1 MRVIITG
8 GTGLIGRRLT
18 ESLLSDGAEVII
30 LSRSV
35 TRVQSLFGG
44 KASAALWDGRSAKD
58 WGQLVDGADAVVNLA
73 GAGLADSRWTP
84 ERKKLILE
92 SRVNVGRSVTEA
104 ISRASVKPKVLV
116 QASAVG
122 YYGPRGLPAVDESAP
137 SGDGFLAEV
146 CRAWEPST
154 EAVEEMGVRRVIIRT
169 AVVMAEHGGALARML
184 PIFRLGLG
192 GPLGDGSQGF
202 PWIHLDDEVGA
213 IRFLMQRE
221 ESRGAYNLAA
231 PETVDNRAFTRAL
244 SKTLGR
250 PAVLGAPPF
259 ALKLLFGEMAQEAL
273 LSGQFVL
280 PRRLTEDGYTFKHPV
295 LLAAL
300 EDLLRKA

>member
-8 GTGLIGRRLT
+8 GTGFIGSRLA
-18 ESLLSDGAEVII
+18 ESLLADGAEVVV
-30 LSRSV
+30 LSRSMESV
-35 TRVQSLFGG
+35 RKVFDDRV
-44 KASAALWDGRSAKD
+44 SAALWDGKSAED
-58 WGQLVDGADAVVNLA
+58 WWQFGEGADAVVNLA

-84 ERKKLILE
+84 ERKKLILN
-92 SRVNVGRSVTEA
+92 SRVNAGRAVTEA

-122 YYGPRGLPAVDESAP
+122 YYGPRGLPAADESAP
-137 SGDGFLAEV
+137 SGGGFLAEV
-146 CRAWEPST
+146 CRAWESST
-154 EAVEEMGVRRVIIRT
+154 EAVEAMGVRRVIIRT
-169 AVVMAEHGGALARML
+169 SLVMAAHGGGLSRML
-184 PIFRLGLG
+184 PVFRLGLG

-213 IRFLMQRE
+213 IRFLMEHE
-221 ESRGAYNLAA
+221 ESRGAYNLTA
-231 PETVDNRAFTRAL
+231 PETVDNRTFTRAL
-244 SKTLGR
+244 AKALER

-259 ALKLLFGEMAQEAL
+259 ALRLLFGEMADEVL

-280 PRRLTEDGYTFKHPV
+280 PRRLTEEGYAFRHPI

>member
-18 ESLLSDGAEVII
+18 ESLLADGAEVVI

-44 KASAALWDGRSAKD
+44 KASAALWDGKSAKD